1 MKNKNQLWGKVVL
14 GVLLTLTMVLGGF
27 SSKASAAI
35 TSVTRPN
42 RAATV
47 TVTKTGTER
56 AGLQKISRTLPGK
69 LTITNSAE
77 GRAKVTVS
85 MGYGKDDSST
95 GTSYKTPYLSSR
107 DDGPKVTW
115 IDDTKVSVI
124 LKKGES
130 VTIDVAVDK
139 ETGKTDCIYNVFLSM
154 SCVVEKNYNVSGDE
168 NKPVELAFGK
178 KVEGPLYGE
187 GLYKQYFKF
196 TLQNAAEITGSFTG
210 DTGTLELYSSGGYQK
225 ARVYADG
232 KISCKLEPGTYYV
245 TVMTAGENQIYFGKS
260 YTIDFVK
267 KDFNWGKVTF
277 NQSLKNGIVSVKATL
292 SGADSRAYIS
302 RVTLGT
308 EYENNGGKAASVT
321 VQHLDA
327 LLSAGYHTV
336 TAHID
341 GGDFGT
347 VERTFSYAKRPSA
360 PTFDKTDLYVSTKSL
375 QIKKT
380 ISEWDHI
387 RVQLYKNKKWQNV
400 NIPSNKIIKGLKPS
414 TQYKIRLVKY
424 VPASS
429 EGPEL
434 TSKPSKTITFTT
446 GSASKPA
453 IKSVKISNI
462 KRKKT
467 KRQWIPG
474 YWSGGKWTSGRYYG
488 GNYVTTYKAKVTLKS
503 NLKGKGVQGLCADLT
518 NFKKGK
524 GKTFTF
530 NLSVTGK
537 PKNTRIVF
545 TSYTDSKMGGH
556 CSSVVKKVKL
566 K

>member
-14 GVLLTLTMVLGGF
+14 GVLFTLTMVLGGF
-27 SSKASAAI
+27 SSKANAAI
-35 TSVTRPN
+35 TRPLPGIMPSSNASVAVSESGEVTRTLVDISSEN
-42 RAATV
+42 SGTV
-47 TVTKTGTER
+47 
-56 AGLQKISRTLPGK
+56 
-69 LTITNSAE
+69 TITNSGE
-77 GRAKVTVS
+77 GTAKVTLDIESEV
-85 MGYGKDDSST
+85 T
-95 GTSYKTPYLSSR
+95 TEGTSYRTPYISPR
-107 DDGPKVTW
+107 YDGGPEVIKNG
-115 IDDTKVSVI
+115 DTNASVI
-124 LKKGES
+124 LKKGEKVS
-130 VTIDVAVDK
+130 IDIEVK
-139 ETGKTDCIYNVFLSM
+139 PLTGSTQKVFKVRVKLNS
-154 SCVVEKNYNVSGDE
+154 VVEKNYNVSGDE
-168 NKPVELAFGK
+168 NKPVNLAFGQ

-196 TLQNAAEITGSFTG
+196 SLQNAAEITGSFTG
-210 DTGTLELYSSGGYQK
+210 DTGTLELFSSGGYQK
-225 ARVYADG
+225 ARVYAG
-232 KISCKLEPGTYYV
+232 GNISCKLEPGTYYV
-245 TVMTAGENQIYFGKS
+245 TVMTAGINQIYFGKA

-277 NQSLKNGIVSVKATL
+277 NQSLKNGTVSVKATL

-347 VERTFSYAKRPSA
+347 VERTFTYAK
-360 PTFDKTDLYVSTKSL
+360 
-375 QIKKT
+375 
-380 ISEWDHI
+380 
-387 RVQLYKNKKWQNV
+387 
-400 NIPSNKIIKGLKPS
+400 KPS
-414 TQYKIRLVKY
+414 TQYKMRLVQY

-429 EGPEL
+429 KGPEL

-453 IKSVKISNI
+453 IKSIKISNI
-462 KRKKT
+462 K
-467 KRQWIPG
+467 
-474 YWSGGKWTSGRYYG
+474 
-488 GNYVTTYKAKVTLKS
+488 YKEKVTLKS

-518 NFKKGK
+518 NYKKGK

-530 NLSVTGK
+530 SLSVTGK
-537 PKNTRIVF
+537 PKSARIVI
-545 TSYTDSKMGGH
+545 TSYTDSTMGGH